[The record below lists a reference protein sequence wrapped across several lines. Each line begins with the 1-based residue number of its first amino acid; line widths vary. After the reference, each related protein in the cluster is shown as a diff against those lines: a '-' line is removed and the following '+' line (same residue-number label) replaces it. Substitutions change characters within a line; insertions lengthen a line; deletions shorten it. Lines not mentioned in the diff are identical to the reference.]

1 VQGKTV
7 LQSPV
12 TVLTWS
18 RSSAVFAIGTATLAD
33 IYEPHQRGTMMGV
46 YYSAPLLGPSL
57 GPICGGA
64 LTQGLSWRAI
74 FWFLAIWGGIIFL
87 AFLFLFKDTF
97 RKERSVIYQNVLNL
111 RLQEPQSSEAKDE
124 SRNISKSEVG
134 GENQATSKDIE
145 AQRTVIPAS
154 AIKGVKLSVADINPF
169 PAYLSIVSRKNN
181 LVIMITSGA
190 CLFFSC

>member
-1 VQGKTV
+1 
-7 LQSPV
+7 
-12 TVLTWS
+12 
-18 RSSAVFAIGTATLAD
+18 
-33 IYEPHQRGTMMGV
+33 MMGV

-97 RKERSVIYQNVLNL
+97 RKERSVIYQNVLNS

-154 AIKGVKLSVADINPF
+154 VIKGVKLSVADINPF

-190 CLFFSC
+190 CLFFLAETYFHIIFLRQA